1 MMRIENISKSF
12 GKREILSNVNLEVK
26 EGSILS
32 ISGKSGSG
40 KSTLLGIMSGLL
52 KPDSGTVY
60 FNDRDI
66 FKWLDF
72 RRSRFRNRNIGFVF
86 QFFNLLPDMTAYQ
99 NIVYPTLIN
108 CSAWKNRHDVERLV
122 GFLGLHDILHQYP
135 GTLSGGERQRV
146 AIARAIINRP
156 EIIIADEPTGNLDNE
171 TGRDILNLFLEI
183 KNNEG
188 ISIVVVT
195 HDDRIIE
202 HSDAHCHLHESR
214 ISLVEKKQGRQK
226 KRQR

>member
-1 MMRIENISKSF
+1 MMIVDNVSKSF
-12 GKREILSNVNLEVK
+12 GKREILADVSLEVK
-26 EGSILS
+26 EGSLLS

-52 KPDSGTVY
+52 RPDSGTVF
-60 FNDRDI
+60 FNGQDI
-66 FKWLDF
+66 FRWLDF
-72 RRSRFRNRNIGFVF
+72 RRSRFRNRKIGFVF

-99 NIVYPTLIN
+99 NIVYPALIN
-108 CSAWKNRHDVERLV
+108 LSARKNIRDVGRLV
-122 GFLGLHDILHQYP
+122 EFLNLHDILHQYP
-135 GTLSGGERQRV
+135 STLSGGERQRV

-183 KNNEG
+183 KKNEG
-188 ISIVVVT
+188 MSIVVVT

-202 HSDAHCHLHESR
+202 HSDMHYHLHDARLSP
-214 ISLVEKKQGRQK
+214 VKKPGRRK
-226 KRQR
+226 NRR